1 MLVRRLCRL
10 GAVITPTVAPGRLRC
25 WALLALLA
33 SAVVCTGCI
42 RVEIAIRVN
51 DDGSGTLSILSALD
65 AEALRAFAEDGGA
78 EIAEDGGAEIES
90 PFSDLD
96 AADLPPGATVEA
108 YDEDGFI
115 GVRASVPFAAG
126 DDVPDAIAAVL
137 SDAGD
142 DLSGE
147 LAGTDGLFERF
158 DLYRDGG
165 GWRFDAVVSPL
176 NQEVLSG
183 GDGDALG
190 GVVAAQRLEDATF
203 TIRLELPGDVEEH
216 NADAVDGGALVWS
229 LDLLSDQP
237 RDLMARTGGGGG
249 GSAITIV
256 IAVVVIT
263 LVAAAAIVWFRSRRR
278 SAAGA

>member
-1 MLVRRLCRL
+1 MV
-10 GAVITPTVAPGRLRC
+10 TPTAAPGRLRR

-42 RVEIAIRVN
+42 RVEIGIRVN
-51 DDGSGTLSILSALD
+51 DDGSGAISILSALD
-65 AEALRAFAEDGGA
+65 AEALSTLSALDAEDQRAFGEDDGG
-78 EIAEDGGAEIES
+78 EIES

-126 DDVPDAIAAVL
+126 DDIPDAIEAAL

-147 LAGTDGLFERF
+147 LAGTAGLFERF
-158 DLYRDGG
+158 DLHRDGG

-176 NQEVLSG
+176 NQEALSG
-183 GDGDALG
+183 GDVDALG
-190 GVVAAQRLEDATF
+190 GAVAAQLLEDATF

-249 GSAITIV
+249 VSTIV
-256 IAVVVIT
+256 TIVVVIA
-263 LVAAAAIVWFRSRRR
+263 LLIAAVAAIAWSRSRRR

>member
-1 MLVRRLCRL
+1 MI
-10 GAVITPTVAPGRLRC
+10 APTAAPGRLRR

-42 RVEIAIRVN
+42 RVEIGIRVN

-65 AEALRAFAEDGGA
+65 AEALRALG
-78 EIAEDGGAEIES
+78 EDGGAEIEN

-96 AADLPPGATVEA
+96 AADLPPGAAVEA

-126 DDVPDAIAAVL
+126 DDIPDAIEAVL
-137 SDAGD
+137 SDGGD

-147 LAGTDGLFERF
+147 LAGTAGLFERF

-176 NQEVLSG
+176 NQEALSG

-190 GVVAAQRLEDATF
+190 VALAEQLLEDASF
-203 TIRLELPGDVEEH
+203 TIRIELPGDVEEH
-216 NADAVDGGALVWS
+216 NADVVDGGALVWS
-229 LDLLSDQP
+229 LDLFSDQP
-237 RDLMARTGGGGG
+237 RDLMARTSGGGDGG
-249 GSAITIV
+249 VSTIV
-256 IAVVVIT
+256 TIVVVIA
-263 LVAAAAIVWFRSRRR
+263 LLIALLIAAAAAIVWFRSRRR

>member
-1 MLVRRLCRL
+1 MFVRRLCRL

-65 AEALRAFAEDGGA
+65 AEALRAFG
-78 EIAEDGGAEIES
+78 EDGGAEIES

-96 AADLPPGATVEA
+96 AAALPPGATVEA

-126 DDVPDAIAAVL
+126 DDVPDAIKAVL

-147 LAGTDGLFERF
+147 LAGTAGLFERF

-165 GWRFDAVVSPL
+165 GWRFDAVVLPL
-176 NQEVLSG
+176 NQEALSG

-190 GVVAAQRLEDATF
+190 VAVAEQLLEDASF
-203 TIRLELPGDVEEH
+203 TIRIELPGDVEEH
-216 NADAVDGGALVWS
+216 NADVVDGGALVWI
-229 LDLLSDQP
+229 LDLFSDQP

-249 GSAITIV
+249 GGVSTIV
-256 IAVVVIT
+256 TIVVVIA
-263 LVAAAAIVWFRSRRR
+263 LLIALLIAAAAAIVRFRSRRR
-278 SAAGA
+278 SAADA

>member
-10 GAVITPTVAPGRLRC
+10 GAVITLPVAPGRLRC

-42 RVEIAIRVN
+42 RVEIGIRVN

-65 AEALRAFAEDGGA
+65 AEALRAFG
-78 EIAEDGGAEIES
+78 EDGGAEIES

-96 AADLPPGATVEA
+96 AAALPPGATVEA

-126 DDVPDAIAAVL
+126 DDVPDAIEAVL
-137 SDAGD
+137 TDAGD

-147 LAGTDGLFERF
+147 LAGTAGLFERF

-176 NQEVLSG
+176 NQEALSG
-183 GDGDALG
+183 GAGDALG
-190 GVVAAQRLEDATF
+190 VAVAEQLLEDASF
-203 TIRLELPGDVEEH
+203 TIRIELPGDVEEH
-216 NADAVDGGALVWS
+216 NADVVDGGALVWN
-229 LDLLSDQP
+229 LDLFSDQP
-237 RDLMARTGGGGG
+237 RDLIARTGGGGG
-249 GSAITIV
+249 GGVSTIV
-256 IAVVVIT
+256 TIVTIVVVIA
-263 LVAAAAIVWFRSRRR
+263 LLIAAAAAIVRFRSRRR
-278 SAAGA
+278 SAADA

>member
-1 MLVRRLCRL
+1 MF
-10 GAVITPTVAPGRLRC
+10 APTAAPVRLRR

-42 RVEIAIRVN
+42 RVEIGIRVN
-51 DDGSGTLSILSALD
+51 DDGSGVISILSALD
-65 AEALRAFAEDGGA
+65 AEAMRAFAEDGGA
-78 EIAEDGGAEIES
+78 EIEG

-115 GVRASVPFAAG
+115 GVRASVPFPAG
-126 DDVPDAIAAVL
+126 DDVNDAIAAVL

-147 LAGTDGLFERF
+147 LAGTAGLFERF
-158 DLYRDGG
+158 DLHRDGG

-190 GVVAAQRLEDATF
+190 GAVAAQLLEDATF

-263 LVAAAAIVWFRSRRR
+263 LVIAAAAAIVWFRSRRR

>member
-1 MLVRRLCRL
+1 M
-10 GAVITPTVAPGRLRC
+10 
-25 WALLALLA
+25 
-33 SAVVCTGCI
+33 
-42 RVEIAIRVN
+42 N

-65 AEALRAFAEDGGA
+65 AEALRAF
-78 EIAEDGGAEIES
+78 AEDGGAEIES

-126 DDVPDAIAAVL
+126 DDVPDAIEAVL

-147 LAGTDGLFERF
+147 LAGTAGLFERF

-176 NQEVLSG
+176 NQEALSG

-190 GVVAAQRLEDATF
+190 VALWPRSCWKTLRSPSGSSCQATSRS
-203 TIRLELPGDVEEH
+203 TTPTWSTAARWS
-216 NADAVDGGALVWS
+216 GAS
-229 LDLLSDQP
+229 TSSQ
-237 RDLMARTGGGGG
+237 
-249 GSAITIV
+249 I
-256 IAVVVIT
+256 
-263 LVAAAAIVWFRSRRR
+263 SR
-278 SAAGA
+278 AT